1 MVLRPLP
8 KTSDSAKE
16 FSIANGL
23 VIIRFVGFFSFFFSH
38 YWFSENK
45 ITSVFVYILLFP
57 WNLY

>member
-23 VIIRFVGFFSFFFSH
+23 VIIRFVGFFLFFFLITGSL
-38 YWFSENK
+38 K
-45 ITSVFVYILLFP
+45 IK
-57 WNLY
+57 